1 MGIENPTFDTGK
13 ESEPYFMNN
22 FYCYLPGG
30 PYRRYYG
37 GDDEEK
43 TKIMDAFDKLVAEE
57 FTDIELNQIVADKTK
72 ARELSSQVYGRPFDA
87 DLLPEVEEQRIMD
100 EARALS
106 KSVYDRIRPIFN
118 RLIELGFKAYKLA
131 Q

>member
-1 MGIENPTFDTGK
+1 MDIENPTFDTGK

-22 FYCYLPGG
+22 FFCYLPGG
-30 PYRRYYG
+30 SYRGYYG
-37 GDDEEK
+37 NDEEK

-57 FTDIELNQIVADKTK
+57 FTDLELNQIVADKTK
-72 ARELSSQVYGRPFDA
+72 ARELSSQVYSRPFDA
-87 DLLPEVEEQRIMD
+87 ELLPEVEEQRIMD

-106 KSVYDRIRPIFN
+106 KSVDDRIRPIFN